1 MALRITKMT
10 DFFGKDQETKVNEVT
25 IKQEDVTMSDAIIE
39 AAENRWN
46 NDGDVM
52 MASASSVG
60 RQFPFDVAEHSGDF
74 GDFSRRK
81 REKMRQAVEERRGK
95 KRKRSNEDTEER
107 DSEERDTEER
117 DTEERD
123 TEERDSGEK
132 AISMVE
138 NGLSI
143 LRSELEKSKDWE
155 NKYLELQASIRAYE
169 NKHLELLFEQT
180 WSQYENEL

>member
-1 MALRITKMT
+1 MT
-10 DFFGKDQETKVNEVT
+10 DFFGKEQETKVNEVT

-39 AAENRWN
+39 AVENRWN

-52 MASASSVG
+52 MASAFSVG
-60 RQFPFDVAEHSGDF
+60 RQYPFDVAENSGDF

-95 KRKRSNEDTEER
+95 KRKRSNED
-107 DSEERDTEER
+107 S
-117 DTEERD
+117 
-123 TEERDSGEK
+123 EERDSGEK

-169 NKHLELLFEQT
+169 KKQLGLLFEQT

>member
-1 MALRITKMT
+1 MNLRDTMMT

-25 IKQEDVTMSDAIIE
+25 IKQEDVAMSDAIIE
-39 AAENRWN
+39 AAYNRFDI
-46 NDGDVM
+46 DGDVM
-52 MASASSVG
+52 MASASSFET
-60 RQFPFDVAEHSGDF
+60 QFPFDVAEHSWDF
-74 GDFSRRK
+74 GEFSRLK
-81 REKMRQAVEERRGK
+81 REKMREAVKRSRRGQ
-95 KRKRSNEDTEER
+95 KRKRSNEDSEEK
-107 DSEERDTEER
+107 DSEENDSEEK
-117 DTEERD
+117 
-123 TEERDSGEK
+123 DSLEK

-143 LRSELEKSKDWE
+143 LRSELEKSKDWK

>member
-1 MALRITKMT
+1 MT
-10 DFFGKDQETKVNEVT
+10 DFFGKEQETKVNEVT

-39 AAENRWN
+39 AVENRWN

-52 MASASSVG
+52 MASVSSVG
-60 RQFPFDVAEHSGDF
+60 TQYPFDVAEHSWDF
-74 GDFSRRK
+74 GEFSRRK

-95 KRKRSNEDTEER
+95 KRKRSNEDSEEKDSGEK
-107 DSEERDTEER
+107 DSE
-117 DTEERD
+117 
-123 TEERDSGEK
+123 EK

-138 NGLSI
+138 NGLSF
-143 LRSELEKSKDWE
+143 LRSELEKSKDWK

-169 NKHLELLFEQT
+169 KKQLGLLFEQT

>member
-1 MALRITKMT
+1 MT
-10 DFFGKDQETKVNEVT
+10 DFFGKEQETKVNEVT

-39 AAENRWN
+39 AVENRWN

-95 KRKRSNEDTEER
+95 KRKRSNED
-107 DSEERDTEER
+107 SEERDTEER
-117 DTEERD
+117 DSEEK
-123 TEERDSGEK
+123 DSEEK

>member
-1 MALRITKMT
+1 MASIDTKMT
-10 DFFGKDQETKVNEVT
+10 DFFGKGQETKVNEVT
-25 IKQEDVTMSDAIIE
+25 IKQEDVAMSDAIIE
-39 AAENRWN
+39 VADNRFDI
-46 NDGDVM
+46 DGDVM
-52 MASASSVG
+52 MASASSVR

-74 GDFSRRK
+74 GEFSRRK
-81 REKMRQAVEERRGK
+81 REKMREAVKRSRRGQ
-95 KRKRSNEDTEER
+95 KRKRDNE
-107 DSEERDTEER
+107 DSEEKDSEEK
-117 DTEERD
+117 DSEEKD
-123 TEERDSGEK
+123 PEEK

-143 LRSELEKSKDWE
+143 LRSELEKSKDWK